1 MHQIIKNLKLVKY
14 QINQKIKDS
23 QAKIKEPTIV
33 VVSKTFTLDKI
44 NPLIEHGHIHFG
56 ENKVQE
62 AEKKWDRSLV
72 HKKNLKLHMVG
83 KLQSNKATKA
93 VEIFDYIHSLDNL
106 KLAKVLSL
114 AERKF
119 QKNLKYFIQ
128 INLGNEIQKSG
139 VNQHQLGSF
148 IETLR
153 NDFQLNI
160 IGLMCLPPQNE
171 KTTIY
176 FKILNELRQ
185 KFKLNELSMGM
196 SADYLSALEFGAS
209 FLRLGTSI
217 LGKRI
222 I

>member
-23 QAKIKEPTIV
+23 QDKMKEPTIV
-33 VVSKTFTLDKI
+33 VVSKTFGLDKI

-62 AEKKWDRSLV
+62 AQKKWDRSLV
-72 HKKNLKLHMVG
+72 NKKNLKLHMVG
-83 KLQSNKATKA
+83 KLQSNKAAKA

-128 INLGNEIQKSG
+128 VNLGNEIQKSG
-139 VNQHQLGSF
+139 VYQHQLGSF